1 MHDGDLRAENE
12 ALRARVA
19 ELERRLAEQ
28 SAAAN
33 AAVAQ
38 AQKRV
43 YWLDRW
49 HVDLDVWARSPQL
62 RVLRAAVRSVRDVVR
77 RVR

>member
-1 MHDGDLRAENE
+1 MHDGDLQAENE
-12 ALRARVA
+12 ALRARVV
-19 ELERRLAEQ
+19 ELERRLTEQ
-28 SAAAN
+28 AASAN
-33 AAVAQ
+33 AAIAQ

-62 RVLRAAVRSVRDVVR
+62 RTLRAVVRRVRDVVR